1 VFASTRAGVGLP
13 PDPAREADGFDA
25 DGFDADGFDARVKVL
40 MENVRHHVEEETE
53 LLPESEKLLGH
64 ERLNEL
70 GQQMAER
77 TQQLGYGSA

>member
-1 VFASTRAGVGLP
+1 
-13 PDPAREADGFDA
+13 
-25 DGFDADGFDARVKVL
+25 

-53 LLPESEKLLGH
+53 LHPDSEKLLGH

-77 TQQLGYGSA
+77 TQQLGSGSA